1 MWSTRSK
8 FPVTSRKAPALGRGC
23 LLSFLLFLVA
33 AGGVSAGTSVGDRF
47 PSFAVAGMEGN
58 IPPTEGKIV
67 LVDFWASWCSP
78 CKASFPAF
86 ARLQTDFAA
95 RGLTIIAV
103 SVDED
108 PGAYGAF
115 LKKMQPTFF
124 TARDTAH
131 ELAKAVDVPAMPT
144 SFLIGRDGRVRYLHR
159 GFHGSETDQQLRTE
173 IEQLL
178 NEKPPS
184 S

>member
-1 MWSTRSK
+1 MWSTRSQ
-8 FPVTSRKAPALGRGC
+8 FPVASRKAPALGRQW
-23 LLSFLLFLVA
+23 LLSLLFFLA
-33 AGGVSAGTSVGDRF
+33 AASGASAGTNVGDRF
-47 PSFAVAGMEGN
+47 PSFAVAGLEGN
-58 IPPTEGKIV
+58 LPPTEGKIV

-86 ARLQTDFAA
+86 GRLQADFAG
-95 RGLTIIAV
+95 RGLTIVAV

-108 PGAYGAF
+108 SAAYDAF

-124 TARDTAH
+124 TARDSAH
-131 ELAKAVDVPAMPT
+131 ELAKAVDVPAMPS

-178 NEKPPS
+178 NEKSPS